1 MLYEPKKK
9 SLKKHKVPDW
19 FHDAKLGI
27 FVHWSLFSV
36 PAFATNVGTSIK
48 DVVKNDGFEAQ
59 FKNSP
64 YAEWYMNAIRIEGS
78 PAQKYH
84 KEKFG
89 EDFTHDDFVPLFN
102 EAIKNWD
109 PNIMADLF
117 KKAGAKYVVLVTK
130 HHDGFLLWPSKFP
143 NFKKEKYMASRN
155 IVGELTEAVRK
166 KGLKMGLYYS
176 GTYDWSFQP
185 NPITDVASNAKNG
198 VMDPEYVEYANNHW
212 YELIDD
218 YKPII
223 LWNDI
228 GYPPKTNINEIF
240 AYYYNKVP
248 EGLIN
253 DRWWQIPKWQR
264 FLVGLYV
271 PRKIVSWIVKRK
283 FLKGNATMP
292 AFYHHDYKTPEYG
305 VFAKIS
311 KKKWEQTRGIG
322 NSFGYNQ
329 FEKEEDHLSK
339 EELIHEFVDLVSKN
353 GNLLLN
359 VGPMADGTIP
369 EIQKQRLLE
378 LGEWLKVNGEAIYGT
393 RPWIKAESITDDDI
407 EVRFTSTNDSLY
419 VILLGKPTSETIII
433 SNLKI
438 NEDSSI
444 VLVSNDRGLKWQ
456 QKNENLVVSI
466 PSTLK
471 ESPAYSLKITP
482 IPKI

>member
-1 MLYEPKKK
+1 MIYEPKKK
-9 SLKKHKVPDW
+9 SLKKHKVPEW

-27 FVHWSLFSV
+27 FVHWGLFSV
-36 PAFATNVGTSIK
+36 PAFATNLGASIK
-48 DVVKNDGFEAQ
+48 DVVKEGGFEAQ
-59 FKNSP
+59 FKCSP
-64 YAEWYMNAIRIEGS
+64 YAEWYMNSLRIEGS
-78 PAQKYH
+78 PTQKYH
-84 KEKFG
+84 KEKYG
-89 EDFTHDDFVPLFN
+89 EDFKHDDFVPLFN
-102 EAIKNWD
+102 DAIHNWD
-109 PNIMADLF
+109 PKIMADLF

-143 NFKKEKYMASRN
+143 NFKKENYMASRD

-176 GTYDWSFQP
+176 GTYDWSFQS

-198 VMDPEYVEYANNHW
+198 VIDPEYVEYANNHW
-212 YELIDD
+212 YELID
-218 YKPII
+218 KFHPII

-228 GYPPKTNINEIF
+228 GYPPGTNINEIF

-271 PRKIVSWIVKRK
+271 PRKIMSWIVKRK

-339 EELIHEFVDLVSKN
+339 DEVIHEFVDLVSKN

-359 VGPMADGTIP
+359 VGPIADGTIP
-369 EIQKQRLLE
+369 EIQKKRLLE
-378 LGEWLKVNGEAIYGT
+378 LGGWLKVNGEAIFGT
-393 RPWIKAESITDDDI
+393 RPWERAETQTTDNI
-407 EVRFTSTNDSLY
+407 QVRFTKKEDILY
-419 VILLGKPTSETIII
+419 VILLGKPIGKEITIK
-433 SNLKI
+433 SFKI
-438 NEDSSI
+438 ADHSTIHLLGNTEVI
-444 VLVSNDRGLKWQ
+444 TWKQRGNDLS
-456 QKNENLVVSI
+456 VSI
-466 PSTLK
+466 PNNLDD
-471 ESPAYSLKITP
+471 SPAYSFKIV
-482 IPKI
+482 PK